1 MFHYWAPYVP
11 VAERRRKA
19 AGEMAKLAK
28 KGQPISP
35 VAFQG
40 RAIAATA
47 WGKAWCAN
55 MESYSDYSN
64 RLPRGRTYVRNGSV
78 VDLQITPGT
87 VAARVSGSSIYR
99 TTITVQPVL
108 KAKWQQICA
117 DCAGGIDSL
126 VELLQGRFSKGVMDR
141 LCRQGDGL
149 FPVPNDIGFDCSCPD
164 GAYMCKH
171 VAAVLYGIGARFDSK
186 PELLFTLRQVDPA
199 ELLSKAGSGVVTAPA
214 AGERTLAGD
223 DVGALF
229 GLEMDVSTATATAA
243 PIQPQAAAKPVR
255 AARPTAKPTRARD
268 PASRLLAALRQAGSL
283 DNAAA
288 RAATGLDAEAVRP
301 LLRQL
306 VADGHARVQ
315 GQRRGTRYV
324 AVGKVLKA

>member
-1 MFHYWAPYVP
+1 
-11 VAERRRKA
+11 
-19 AGEMAKLAK
+19 
-28 KGQPISP
+28 
-35 VAFQG
+35 
-40 RAIAATA
+40 
-47 WGKAWCAN
+47 
-55 MESYSDYSN
+55 
-64 RLPRGRTYVRNGSV
+64 
-78 VDLQITPGT
+78 
-87 VAARVSGSSIYR
+87 
-99 TTITVQPVL
+99 
-108 KAKWQQICA
+108 
-117 DCAGGIDSL
+117 
-126 VELLQGRFSKGVMDR
+126 
-141 LCRQGDGL
+141 
-149 FPVPNDIGFDCSCPD
+149 
-164 GAYMCKH
+164 
-171 VAAVLYGIGARFDSK
+171 
-186 PELLFTLRQVDPA
+186 
-199 ELLSKAGSGVVTAPA
+199 VVTAPA

-229 GLEMDVSTATATAA
+229 GLEMDVSTAAATAA

-324 AVGKVLKA
+324 AVGKVLLA